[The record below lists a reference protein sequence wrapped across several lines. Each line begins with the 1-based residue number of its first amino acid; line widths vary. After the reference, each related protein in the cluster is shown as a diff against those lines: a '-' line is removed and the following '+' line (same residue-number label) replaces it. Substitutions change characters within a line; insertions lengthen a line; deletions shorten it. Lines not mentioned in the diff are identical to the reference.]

1 MSMPTHSE
9 IMDYWKNKCITED
22 FNIAIEGEYDYSKS
36 MPIIK
41 DWGEPECWCCG
52 KFIDDVYSYKN
63 YEVDLE
69 CDYHRVWDYKKVKS
83 KLNRCHIIPKALGG
97 EDKPH
102 NLFLMCESCHE
113 ESPDFADPTYFFAF
127 VYSKRKQIVGGIDIH
142 NFINNII
149 YYSKILNKDV
159 TTLDAQSIDK
169 NKFSTHGAKLSESTK
184 MAMLLD
190 TMKQIEPHNEEKY
203 MKEINDINDIFKA
216 AI

>member
-1 MSMPTHSE
+1 M
-9 IMDYWKNKCITED
+9 
-22 FNIAIEGEYDYSKS
+22 
-36 MPIIK
+36 
-41 DWGEPECWCCG
+41 
-52 KFIDDVYSYKN
+52 
-63 YEVDLE
+63 
-69 CDYHRVWDYKKVKS
+69 
-83 KLNRCHIIPKALGG
+83 
-97 EDKPH
+97 
-102 NLFLMCESCHE
+102 
-113 ESPDFADPTYFFAF
+113 
-127 VYSKRKQIVGGIDIH
+127 GGIDIH